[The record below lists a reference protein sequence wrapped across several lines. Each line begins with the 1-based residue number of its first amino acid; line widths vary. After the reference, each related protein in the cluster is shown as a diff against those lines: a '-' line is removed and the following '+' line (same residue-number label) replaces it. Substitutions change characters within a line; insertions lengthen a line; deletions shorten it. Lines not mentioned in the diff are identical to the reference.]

1 MKKLNRFYK
10 FLTAGLVFAFAFGFL
25 CAQSE
30 EAAEEETA
38 SQYQERIE
46 KIEFGLESEIE
57 ELIDVLISDE
67 DFEYSANLKEL
78 FLQSKSTT
86 LRNKIIDYFIAAKD
100 LSLEEQM
107 LAVFE
112 DPMAEKKSTADKF
125 FNYAE
130 KLEIKSAGEPLR
142 AILED
147 ESSPFLSNAVKTLG
161 KCGSVQDAALM
172 AELLKKEDNQNTRHE
187 LVVALG
193 NLGSAESYQ
202 TVADIA
208 KDSSESLSM
217 RMAAIEAMGKIPN
230 EDTTAELAKL
240 YEDRDAN
247 FRVSVIKA
255 VAQIQNPEAEKILIE
270 AVKDNHYKV
279 RLAAL
284 TGVID
289 QKLVNA
295 EKVVLYRAK
304 NDSENVVKEKSFEA
318 LAAIGTPQAVEYLLK
333 VAEDKKRSDSNRAK
347 AASYLLKYCFDDSVY
362 KLTDIARVTL
372 SDDKQ
377 KNVRYALGREFA
389 KYENIALM
397 DICREYLASDD
408 VSTKGTGLDIY
419 AKNAYGSLR
428 PDVSAIAEDKKAGVN
443 QKKAKNV
450 LEKID
455 RAAGFIE

>member
-1 MKKLNRFYK
+1 MKKIKQFYK
-10 FLTAGLVFAFAFGFL
+10 FLTVCLLFSFSLVFAFS
-25 CAQSE
+25 QSE
-30 EAAEEETA
+30 EKAEEQT
-38 SQYQERIE
+38 SQFEERNE

-57 ELIDVLISDE
+57 ELLEVLIKDE
-67 DFEYSANLKEL
+67 DFEYSEKLKEL
-78 FLQSKSTT
+78 FNNSKSTS
-86 LRNKIIDYFIAAKD
+86 LKNKIIDYFIAAKD
-100 LSLEEQM
+100 LGLTEQM
-107 LAVFE
+107 LAVFA

-125 FNYAE
+125 FTYAE
-130 KLEIKSAGEPLR
+130 KLEIKTATDSLR
-142 AILED
+142 SILQD
-147 ESSPFLSNAVKTLG
+147 DSSPFLPNAIKSIG
-161 KCGSVQDAALM
+161 KCGTVEDATLLE
-172 AELLKKEDNQNTRHE
+172 ELLKKEENQSTKQE
-187 LVVALG
+187 IVKALG
-193 NLGSAESYQ
+193 NLGSASSYNAI
-202 TVADIA
+202 TEIA
-208 KDSSESLSM
+208 KDTSESLGM
-217 RMAAIEAMGKIPN
+217 RMAAIEAMGKIAN
-230 EDTTAELAKL
+230 EETENELANL
-240 YEDRDAN
+240 YEDTDAN

-255 VAQIQNPEAEKILIE
+255 VAEIKQNAEAEKILIE

-304 NDSENVVKEKSFEA
+304 NDAENVVKEKSFEA
-318 LAAIGTPQAVEYLLK
+318 LAAIGTPDAIEYLLK
-333 VAEDKKRSDSNRAK
+333 VVEDKKKSDSNRTK
-347 AASYLLKYCFDDSVY
+347 AASYLLKYCFDNSVY
-362 KLTDIARVTL
+362 QLVEIARSTL

-377 KNVRYALGREFA
+377 KKVRYALGKEFA
-389 KYENIALM
+389 KSENIALM

-428 PDVSAIAEDKKAGVN
+428 ADVEAIVEDKKAGVN